1 MTLNGDNLVTQ
12 GREDQEKLR
21 TQLTEMLE
29 TMTYDKLIETQ
40 AVTSDNLMKQLRT
53 IPVPNGLAIT
63 MG

>member
-1 MTLNGDNLVTQ
+1 VTQ